1 MKTGKIIVERIR
13 RISERKYSVGIYIDN
28 ELIVNTIKENRHEI
42 ELECGKHI
50 LKVEQG
56 IRSGEIEINV
66 DSDNV
71 MKYTFTSTPLSYL
84 IYIIFLLP
92 ITANILFEIK
102 GPVLGLFFFPGII
115 SLIYSY
121 TAGKKKYYQFKSELY
136 STFNQIL

>member
-28 ELIVNTIKENRHEI
+28 KFIVNTIKENRHEI

-56 IRSGEIEINV
+56 SRSGEIEINV

-71 MKYTFTSTPLSYL
+71 MTHSFTSTPLSYL
-84 IYIIFLLP
+84 IYTVLLLP
-92 ITANILFEIK
+92 IAANILFEMK
-102 GPVLGLFFFPGII
+102 GPVLMLLTFPGLA
-115 SLIYSY
+115 SLIYSF
-121 TAGKKKYYQFKSELY
+121 TSGKKKYYQFKSEVY